1 MRISIDLLPP
11 INSLPGRFRKN
22 DCFVCCWC
30 VFTDCSV
37 EQRAEI
43 TAAARNGLYMHKV
56 QSALQKVYS
65 EHIWSWHDHDNGGA
79 PRDLPPGKAALI
91 FYENSP
97 KIGHYVILMNQ
108 GGKYLLYDP
117 QSMTIEPFDCLK
129 VPYSILNAYSGESL
143 FEGKLSPRQIKY
155 QLLSYRLN
163 PRAEQYKIYYSIMH
177 YLKKARK
184 LFKQEFVEND
194 IKELREIGNFIN
206 KVNDVKLILKK
217 QKNARLALND
227 IYTRHYNKSLL
238 GWRPGKLIT
247 IKRRLF

>member
-11 INSLPGRFRKN
+11 IESLPGSFRKN

-43 TAAARNGLYMHKV
+43 TAVARNGVCMYKV
-56 QSALQKVYS
+56 QGALQKVYS
-65 EHIWSWHDHDNGGA
+65 EHIWSWDDHDNGGA
-79 PRDLPPGKAALI
+79 PRDLHPGKAALI
-91 FYENSP
+91 LYENSP
-97 KIGHYVILMNQ
+97 KNGHYSILMNQ

-117 QSMTIEPFDCLK
+117 QSLTIEPFDCLK
-129 VPYSILNAYSGESL
+129 EPYYILNAYSGDL
-143 FEGKLSPRQIKY
+143 FEGKLPPRQIKY
-155 QLLSYRLN
+155 QLLSYRPN
-163 PRAEQYKIYYSIMH
+163 PRTEQYKIYYSIMH
-177 YLKKARK
+177 YLRKAQK
-184 LFKQEFVEND
+184 LFKQEFVENN

-206 KVNDVKLILKK
+206 KVNDIKLIVKK

-227 IYTRHYNKSLL
+227 IYTRHYKSLL
-238 GWRPGKLIT
+238 GCRPGKLIT